1 MSNYNLSDNVN
12 DSFQFSI
19 NGLVYK
25 MRYPLV
31 SEIEELQE
39 KTKLIEK
46 KKKEDKDVTKEE
58 QDLEKWMYSF
68 TDPVEP
74 SSPPIKELLEKQNIK
89 VMQNFQTMF
98 KTEFGATE

>member
-12 DSFQFSI
+12 NSFKFTI
-19 NGLVYK
+19 NGLIYK

-39 KTKLIEK
+39 KTKQIEK
-46 KKKEDKDVTKEE
+46 KKKKDKDVTEE
-58 QDLEKWMYSF
+58 EKDLEKWMYSF
-68 TDPVEP
+68 TEPLDP
-74 SSPPIKELLEKQNIK
+74 SSPPIKDLLEKQNIK

-98 KTEFGATE
+98 KAEFGATE